1 VPVLRQRLILGPILI
16 ALIVL
21 GVWLDEAIDDLPTP
35 DRLDWIPGM
44 SETFPPGVIAL
55 LVCVLL
61 CIFGT
66 LELARILRD
75 KGIGVSKRV
84 MSLSAT
90 TGLVT
95 QALVPSQVDGVT
107 GFALASMIATMV
119 LSAALAFHSRN
130 RTVEGVVAAAGGTLL
145 AFVYLGL
152 MLGFVVA
159 IRREHSGWT
168 LLWVLVTTKSCDI
181 GAYFTGRAIGRHK
194 LIQWLSPGKTW
205 EGFFGGVLFA
215 GVVGGIGAWVLSE
228 VGVNSPSSI
237 AIGALAGLAFGMVGQ
252 AGDLIASLFKRDAGI
267 KDAGH
272 VLPGFGG
279 VLDVLD
285 SLLLALPVAYWILKA
300 GA

>member
-21 GVWLDEAIDDLPTP
+21 GVWLDEVIDKLATP
-35 DRLDWIPGM
+35 GWLDWIPGI
-44 SETFPPGVIAL
+44 TDTLPPGVVAL
-55 LVCVLL
+55 VVCVVV

-66 LELARILRD
+66 LELTRILWD
-75 KGIGVSKRV
+75 KGLRVSKRV

-90 TGLVT
+90 AGLVA
-95 QALVPSQVDGVT
+95 QALVPSQVDGAT
-107 GFALASMIATMV
+107 GFALASMVATMV

-181 GAYFTGRAIGRHK
+181 GAYFTGRTIGRHK
-194 LIQWLSPGKTW
+194 LILWLSPGKTW
-205 EGFFGGVLFA
+205 EGFIGGVLFA
-215 GVVGGIGAWVLSE
+215 GVVGAVGAWVLSS
-228 VGVNSPSSI
+228 VGVKSPSSI
-237 AIGALAGLAFGMVGQ
+237 AIGAGAGVADREPVQARRRDQGCRRRSAGLRRGARRARLAALGA
-252 AGDLIASLFKRDAGI
+252 AGGI
-267 KDAGH
+267 
-272 VLPGFGG
+272 
-279 VLDVLD
+279 LD
-285 SLLLALPVAYWILKA
+285 PE
-300 GA
+300 GRRMN